1 MMRPS
6 GQSLKF
12 ICESNSVEAYAV
24 SRQWEDEFAWFSDRS
39 RRKLIRPLM
48 SEPPER
54 ANVPRS
60 AYAEET
66 EFMILTDSRAEK
78 TTLLSGTHH
87 TSDLYF
93 PYHIK
98 MRPMLPVHLP
108 LPAGHRAIKR
118 KLSFLVYHKFHF
130 YGVTRRHSLRL
141 PESVNRNSMVIII
154 LIYRGYHNLIPAFG
168 LNHFRYKTPFVFFG
182 DDCNFTNF
190 SGSHRFGLIR
200 QQKRA
205 VKNPETENQNSYN
218 D

>member
-60 AYAEET
+60 AYAEQT

-78 TTLLSGTHH
+78 TTLLSGTNH

-118 KLSFLVYHKFHF
+118 KLSFLGYHKFHF
-130 YGVTRRHSLRL
+130 YGGTRRHSLRL

-154 LIYRGYHNLIPAFG
+154 LIY
-168 LNHFRYKTPFVFFG
+168 FRYKTQFVFFG

-218 D
+218 DYDVVFIH